1 MGSDSFSPCCNTTIL
16 STCEQLAACRAVFSG
31 DYSLE
36 TNAGEYLFDTLC
48 LVISPRILVGK
59 DNTHW
64 RVPRMHCTAAE
75 MVSI

>member
-36 TNAGEYLFDTLC
+36 TNAGEVFVRYTLFSDQPAHPGWQRQYTLVC
-48 LVISPRILVGK
+48 PKNALHGS
-59 DNTHW
+59 
-64 RVPRMHCTAAE
+64 
-75 MVSI
+75 